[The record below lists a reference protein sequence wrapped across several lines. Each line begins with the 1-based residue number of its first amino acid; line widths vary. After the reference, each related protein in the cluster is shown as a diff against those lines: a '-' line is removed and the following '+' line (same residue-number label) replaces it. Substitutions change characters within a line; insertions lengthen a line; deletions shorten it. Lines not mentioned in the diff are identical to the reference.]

1 MVVLAN
7 SLWLAGSPV
16 WMLHLSPLEPSS
28 LSPPEK
34 GIALVEIQL
43 LINRQADE
51 DWQKLG
57 SSKQSG

>member
-34 GIALVEIQL
+34 GIALVETQL
-43 LINRQADE
+43 LINR
-51 DWQKLG
+51 
-57 SSKQSG
+57 